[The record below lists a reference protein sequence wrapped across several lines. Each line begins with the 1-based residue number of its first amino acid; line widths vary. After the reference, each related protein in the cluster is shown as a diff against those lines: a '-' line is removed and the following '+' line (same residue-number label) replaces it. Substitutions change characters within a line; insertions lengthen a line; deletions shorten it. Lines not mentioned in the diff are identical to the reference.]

1 MDSNQLNCYAKIL
14 KIADFLGV
22 YASDELSSIPT
33 LETGMLIFNTDP
45 SKNSGE
51 HWIGLCINKE
61 YIFYFDS
68 LHHDF
73 QYKKEISD
81 FLINFGKHVVLNAIP
96 VQSID
101 SKNCGK
107 HCLVF
112 CYVMSKN
119 KSINQFKKWMKTF
132 SNYSISEREELSLAF
147 FDLIFQQEQ
156 NNVNLLSHCVDSL
169 L

>member
-1 MDSNQLNCYAKIL
+1 MLNKMC
-14 KIADFLGV
+14 
-22 YASDELSSIPT
+22 P
-33 LETGMLIFNTDP
+33 IF
-45 SKNSGE
+45 S
-51 HWIGLCINKE
+51 
-61 YIFYFDS
+61 F

>member
-1 MDSNQLNCYAKIL
+1 MSYLLFLLLKLECLFSIQTHLKNLASIGSGYVSIKNTFSIL
-14 KIADFLGV
+14 TLYIMI
-22 YASDELSSIPT
+22 SST
-33 LETGMLIFNTDP
+33 
-45 SKNSGE
+45 
-51 HWIGLCINKE
+51 
-61 YIFYFDS
+61 
-68 LHHDF
+68 
-73 QYKKEISD
+73 KKKYQI
-81 FLINFGKHVVLNAIP
+81 FGKHVVLNAIP

-156 NNVNLLSHCVDSL
+156 NNVNLLSYCVDSL